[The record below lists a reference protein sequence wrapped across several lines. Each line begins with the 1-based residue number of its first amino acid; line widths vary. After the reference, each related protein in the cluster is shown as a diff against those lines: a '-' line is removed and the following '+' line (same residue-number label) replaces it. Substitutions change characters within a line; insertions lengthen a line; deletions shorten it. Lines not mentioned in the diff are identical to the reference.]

1 MTPTSPWI
9 RSLPYLAVFAVICG
23 LFAWYL
29 QFLGIG
35 MIRRF
40 DEYYT
45 YERSISFAR
54 LNDWWAVYSSNKPT
68 LKKPPMQYWM
78 SGGFFELGLRD
89 VIALRLPSLIFA
101 AACLGAT
108 ALLVRVILP
117 GRPWVMLGALLLLA
131 SSQNLWN
138 EGTSAMLETG
148 SALFVTLGLAA
159 MIAAFRD
166 PRYWPVFAGTVFL
179 GGMQKGPIALAFL
192 VFAMIGLA
200 IANRAALRRIAWNR
214 RFAFWF
220 FASLVLAF
228 AWQLYMGLRF
238 PGEDAVQ
245 GSVENEMFERFF
257 PSLDRIAALNLTDL
271 NALVLGSDPWLRLA
285 GTAALIALPLLTR
298 DKLLWALTA
307 VALIFT
313 AVMIFGTHEVHARY
327 MIVITPLQAAAL
339 ACVLALVLRRDMLAV
354 LAAATLTFAF
364 GGPLR
369 PADQLALHPIL
380 RDDVPIADIL
390 TPVRAALQ
398 QDEHLLICE
407 MDPTMRF
414 PRGAYT
420 VYAADTREYTRLRA
434 TNVRRALA
442 RADID
447 AGPFR
452 GVCTQAELDTI
463 ADQLTGIKVSPL
475 PAGFIQFRAD
485 GLAPE

>member
-1 MTPTSPWI
+1 MTPISPWT
-9 RSLPYLAVFAVICG
+9 RSLPYLAIVAAICG
-23 LFAWYL
+23 LFLWYL
-29 QFLGIG
+29 QFLGVGGIH
-35 MIRRF
+35 RF

-78 SGGFFELGLRD
+78 SGGFMELGLRD
-89 VIALRLPSLIFA
+89 LIALRLPSLIFA
-101 AACLGAT
+101 SACLGAS

-117 GRPWVMLGALLLLA
+117 GRPWVMLGAVLLLA

-166 PRYWPVFAGTVFL
+166 PRYWPVFALTVFL

-192 VFAMIGLA
+192 VFALIGLA
-200 IANRAALRRIAWNR
+200 ITQQSELRRIAWNR
-214 RFAFWF
+214 RFALWF
-220 FASLVLAF
+220 FGSLILAF

-257 PSLDRIAALNLTDL
+257 PSLDRIAALNLTDIH
-271 NALVLGSDPWLRLA
+271 ALVFGDDPWLRLT
-285 GTAALIALPLLTR
+285 GTVALIALPLLAR
-298 DKLLWALTA
+298 DRLLWALTA

-339 ACVLALVLRRDMLAV
+339 ACALALILRRDGLAL
-354 LAAATLTFAF
+354 LAAAALTVAF

-369 PADQLALHPIL
+369 PASQLALEANLYDGSTIAEIL
-380 RDDVPIADIL
+380 S
-390 TPVRAALQ
+390 PVRANLTPE
-398 QDEHLLICE
+398 EHLIICE
-407 MDPTMRF
+407 MDPTKRF

-420 VYAADTREYTRLRA
+420 VYAADTREYTRMRA
-434 TNVRRALA
+434 TDVRRALA
-442 RADID
+442 RANITE
-447 AGPFR
+447 GPFR
-452 GVCTQAELDTI
+452 GLCTQAELDTI
-463 ADQLTGIKVSPL
+463 ADQLTGVEVSPL
-475 PAGFIQFRAD
+475 PAGFIQFRAKD
-485 GLAPE
+485 LAPE